1 MYFREGDYMIIKVFS
16 DKSKLEY
23 DKGSFDD
30 WCVYYTNAAG
40 IRKPPKDTDYF
51 EFLLNLAKEYTVEKV
66 YSDYVQVY
74 NWTGKQPSQD
84 VLNRISTLSASY
96 GDNALA
102 VDVVFT
108 ILYMAMIAEERK
120 AYTKLGKRIKRLGI
134 HAFLIENV
142 PVNNAANFMRGM
154 GWREIDNLCRQRGF

>member
-1 MYFREGDYMIIKVFS
+1 MIIKVFS

-51 EFLLNLAKEYTVEKV
+51 EFLLNLTNKYSVEKV

-96 GDNALA
+96 GNNALA

-108 ILYMAMIAEERK
+108 ILYMAMIAEEK
-120 AYTKLGKRIKRLGI
+120 KPTPNLGSVSNGLVSM
-134 HAFLIENV
+134 LYS
-142 PVNNAANFMRGM
+142 
-154 GWREIDNLCRQRGF
+154 

>member
-51 EFLLNLAKEYTVEKV
+51 EFLLNLANKYTIEKV

-74 NWTGKQPSQD
+74 NWTGKQLSQG
-84 VLNRISTLSASY
+84 VLDSIRSLSATY
-96 GDNALA
+96 GDDALA

-134 HAFLIENV
+134 HALLKEGV
-142 PVNNAANFMRGM
+142 SVDKAANFMRGM
-154 GWREIDNLCRQRGF
+154 GWREIDKLCRERGF

>member
-1 MYFREGDYMIIKVFS
+1 VYFREGDYMIIKVFS

-74 NWTGKQPSQD
+74 NWTGKQPSQE
-84 VLNRISTLSASY
+84 VLNSISTLSASY
-96 GDNALA
+96 GENALA

-134 HAFLIENV
+134 HALLIENV

>member
-1 MYFREGDYMIIKVFS
+1 MYFREGDYMIIKVFP

-51 EFLLNLAKEYTVEKV
+51 EFLLNLANNYTIEKV

-74 NWTGKQPSQD
+74 NWTGKQLSQD
-84 VLNRISTLSASY
+84 VLNSISSLSASY
-96 GDNALA
+96 GDDALA

-134 HAFLIENV
+134 HALLKEGV
-142 PVNNAANFMRGM
+142 SVDKAANFMRGM
-154 GWREIDNLCRQRGF
+154 GWREIDKLCRERGF